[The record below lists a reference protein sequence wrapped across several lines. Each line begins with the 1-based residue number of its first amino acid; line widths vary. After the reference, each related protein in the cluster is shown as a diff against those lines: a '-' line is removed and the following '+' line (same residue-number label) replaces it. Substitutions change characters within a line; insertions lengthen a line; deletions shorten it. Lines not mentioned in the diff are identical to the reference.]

1 MLAVVYF
8 FSSLSYELLFNLT
21 LTEYKRDIA
30 KSPYFYEA
38 QNSETGT
45 RNASIVLAK
54 HTSNASIL
62 SALSAGGMSDSF
74 MGRHVQPSEATLAL
88 HAWASMFDWSMMII
102 TAIFAGLLMLLRQ
115 RVRQRF
121 LIPAMCER
129 RAGDS
134 AICGLFEDC
143 MCMIFCQACAMAQMA
158 RHVLALLGQGNTTSC
173 EPYADPGPIEA
184 FPVAHTMPP
193 GMHNSMPVLQ
203 QPSQQQ
209 QDMHM
214 QRSLQHRSMH
224 QQPQSYAPPAYA
236 PSANAPPSYLSP
248 QSACGAPA
256 QGGEHENG
264 VSVALQFPAPAC
276 SSGVA
281 VPTASHVPVAT
292 HVWPPDATARTDTQ
306 TCK

>member
-1 MLAVVYF
+1 
-8 FSSLSYELLFNLT
+8 
-21 LTEYKRDIA
+21 
-30 KSPYFYEA
+30 
-38 QNSETGT
+38 
-45 RNASIVLAK
+45 
-54 HTSNASIL
+54 
-62 SALSAGGMSDSF
+62 MSDSF

-102 TAIFAGLLMLLRQ
+102 TAIFAVLLMLLRQ

-158 RHVLALLGQGNTTSC
+158 RHVLALLGQGNTTRC

-184 FPVAHTMPP
+184 FPVAHAMPP
-193 GMHNSMPVLQ
+193 GMLNNMTVLQ

-214 QRSLQHRSMH
+214 QRSLQHRTMH
-224 QQPQSYAPPAYA
+224 QQDCVVPIQPQAPAYATHAPQSYAPPAYA

-264 VSVALQFPAPAC
+264 VAVALQFPAPAC

-292 HVWPPDATARTDTQ
+292 HVWPPDVTTRTDAQ